1 MSAHKIHFN
10 NQEID
15 FEIERKNVKNI
26 NINVRPDRTIN
37 VSAKSSVPL
46 DYIQELIKKKA
57 PWILNQIREFE
68 QAQPERTNDREYVS
82 GESYKYLGKQY
93 RLRVK
98 HVDKKEEE
106 GVKYYRGF
114 IHMYV
119 LENTDINSRKDLID
133 SWYKKRANS
142 IFNELFDKVYPKI
155 EKYNVPK
162 PSIQTRSMKTRW
174 GSAHVNKNMILLNL
188 DLIKAPKPCIE
199 YVILHELIHFKY
211 NDHSSK
217 FYEMLYTLMPDWKRK
232 KEILD
237 KEVVKD
243 L

>member
-1 MSAHKIHFN
+1 MSAHRIQFN
-10 NQEID
+10 NREID

-26 NINVRPDRTIN
+26 NINVRPDRTIK

-57 PWILNQIREFE
+57 PWILNQMKEFE
-68 QAQPERTNDREYVS
+68 EAQPERTDEREYVS

-98 HVDKKEEE
+98 NVDTKEEE
-106 GVKYYRGF
+106 GVKYLRGF
-114 IHMYV
+114 IHMFV
-119 LENTDINSRKDLID
+119 MESSDISKRKELID
-133 SWYKKRANS
+133 AWYKERADA
-142 IFNELFDKVYPKI
+142 IFREQFKKVYPKI
-155 EKYNVPK
+155 EKYNVDK
-162 PSIQTRSMKTRW
+162 PEIQSRIMKTRW
-174 GSAHVNKNMILLNL
+174 GSALVNKNTIHLNL

-211 NDHSSK
+211 NNHSTK
-217 FYEMLYTLMPDWKRK
+217 FYEMLYTLMPDWKRR

>member
-10 NQEID
+10 SHVID
-15 FEIERKNVKNI
+15 FEVERKNVKNI
-26 NINVRPDRTIN
+26 NINVRPDRTIK

-57 PWILNQIREFE
+57 PWILNQMREFE
-68 QAQPERTNDREYVS
+68 QAQPERANEREYVS

-98 HVDKKEEE
+98 NVDKKEEE

-119 LENTDINSRKDLID
+119 LENTDNNSRKGLID

-142 IFNELFDKVYPKI
+142 IFSELFDKVYPKI

-162 PSIQTRSMKTRW
+162 PSLQTRSMKTRW

-211 NDHSSK
+211 NDHSSN
-217 FYEMLYTLMPDWKRK
+217 FYEMLYTLMPDWKRR